1 MLLRKKVLKKIRKK
15 EATELEYALVYRVKE
30 IPQGLGNHNQDY
42 CWTYM
47 ESTRH
52 HLKDRSINMKYLNE
66 PKGEKTMP
74 GKEMIME
81 EPRDP
86 SK

>member
-1 MLLRKKVLKKIRKK
+1 
-15 EATELEYALVYRVKE
+15 
-30 IPQGLGNHNQDY
+30 
-42 CWTYM
+42 M

-81 EPRDP
+81 EPHDP